1 MSRRT
6 TGLAIEAEG
15 LTRSF
20 GDTRALAGIDLQ
32 VPAGTVYGLLGPNG
46 AGKTTAVRVLATLL
60 RPDGGSA
67 RVFGHDVV
75 TEADAVR
82 SRVSLTGQYAS
93 VDEDLTGTENL
104 VLLARLLGLRKPAAR
119 ERAAAL
125 LAAFGLTEASD
136 RQVKKY
142 SGGMRRRIDIAAS
155 ILNTPDL
162 LFLDEPTTGLDP
174 RSRNQVWEIV
184 RAVVAHGTTVLLT
197 TQYLDEADQLAGRIA
212 VVDHGR
218 VIAEGTPGE
227 LKSSIG
233 SGTVHLRLRDP
244 GQRPE
249 AERVLRAGARRAG
262 AARRRPGGADRP
274 RRRGRHRPRRQCP
287 GRARARRPGPRR
299 HRRRRL
305 LPRPAEPGRG
315 LPGPDRPPRRA
326 GRRARR
332 RAGGSPM
339 SDTTTT
345 TDRTGAVGLRPVR
358 RGAGD
363 GARARCPTAPT
374 ERAGASLTFG
384 WRAML
389 KIKHVPEQLF
399 DVTAFP
405 IIMVLMFTYLF
416 GGALAG
422 SPRDYLQ
429 FFLPGIMVTS
439 VVMITMYTGVGLN
452 TDIEKG
458 IFDRFRT
465 LPVWRPAALVGMIF
479 GDVLRY
485 ILAALVILGVG
496 LVLGFRPDGG
506 ALGVAAGIGLLVVF
520 SFAFSWVWTFFG
532 LVLRSEKSVMG
543 VSMMV
548 LFPLTF
554 LSNVFVEPST
564 MPGWLQAFVK
574 VNPVTQLVAAIR
586 AAMSRRLGRRRATMW
601 LLLWSA
607 GFVVVFG
614 TLTMYRYN
622 RR

>member
-20 GDTRALAGIDLQ
+20 GATRALAGIDLQ

-75 TEADAVR
+75 TEADKVR

-184 RAVVAHGTTVLLT
+184 RAVVSHGTTVLLT

-249 AERVLRAGARRAG
+249 AERVLREALDVPVQLAADPVALTARVGEAGTDLDASAQAARVLSDLARAG
-262 AARRRPGGADRP
+262 IVVDNFSLGQPSLDEVFLALTDHPAVPAGERDDELEAAR
-274 RRRGRHRPRRQCP
+274 
-287 GRARARRPGPRR
+287 
-299 HRRRRL
+299 
-305 LPRPAEPGRG
+305 
-315 LPGPDRPPRRA
+315 
-326 GRRARR
+326 
-332 RAGGSPM
+332 
-339 SDTTTT
+339 
-345 TDRTGAVGLRPVR
+345 
-358 RGAGD
+358 
-363 GARARCPTAPT
+363 
-374 ERAGASLTFG
+374 
-384 WRAML
+384 
-389 KIKHVPEQLF
+389 
-399 DVTAFP
+399 
-405 IIMVLMFTYLF
+405 
-416 GGALAG
+416 
-422 SPRDYLQ
+422 
-429 FFLPGIMVTS
+429 
-439 VVMITMYTGVGLN
+439 
-452 TDIEKG
+452 
-458 IFDRFRT
+458 
-465 LPVWRPAALVGMIF
+465 
-479 GDVLRY
+479 
-485 ILAALVILGVG
+485 
-496 LVLGFRPDGG
+496 
-506 ALGVAAGIGLLVVF
+506 
-520 SFAFSWVWTFFG
+520 
-532 LVLRSEKSVMG
+532 
-543 VSMMV
+543 
-548 LFPLTF
+548 
-554 LSNVFVEPST
+554 
-564 MPGWLQAFVK
+564 
-574 VNPVTQLVAAIR
+574 
-586 AAMSRRLGRRRATMW
+586 
-601 LLLWSA
+601 
-607 GFVVVFG
+607 
-614 TLTMYRYN
+614 
-622 RR
+622 